1 MIAVQELKSRLIE
14 IKLTG
19 VIDASDVEAMKRELT
34 PALEAKG
41 KMGLILNVADLD
53 DLTGDAL
60 IADAKFEMSM
70 LSQWHKIGR
79 VAVVTDKQ
87 AFDAIL
93 NWFDPIL
100 PMIDFRCFAPGDAA
114 AAQEWAG
121 ETAKADKTDSP
132 GLRVIE
138 DGSDAL
144 LVFELDGKMTED
156 SVHEVFAAFDRAVEQ
171 HGKINLM
178 LRIKDYEGFDL
189 GLLGDRDT
197 MMSKFGAV
205 GKVGRYAIVGAPG
218 WMRAIVKTMGPLMPI
233 DMRSFDASEE
243 AEARTWAA
251 NG

>member
-1 MIAVQELKSRLIE
+1 MLSVKELKPRLFE
-14 IKLTG
+14 VTLAG
-19 VIDASDVEAMKRELT
+19 VVNASDIGTMKRELT

-70 LSQWHKIGR
+70 MAQWNKIAR
-79 VAVVTDKQ
+79 VAVVTDQQ
-87 AFDAIL
+87 AFEAIL

-100 PMIDFRCFAPGDAA
+100 PMIDFRSFAPGDVA
-114 AAQEWAG
+114 AAQDWAG
-121 ETAKADKTDSP
+121 EAAKADKADGP

-138 DGSDAL
+138 EGSDGL
-144 LVFELDGKMTED
+144 LMFEIDGKLTSEAAD
-156 SVHEVFAAFDRAVEQ
+156 QVFAVFDRAVEK

-178 LRIKDYEGFDL
+178 VRVTDYEGFDL

-218 WMRAIVKTMGPLMPI
+218 WMRTMVQTMGALVPI
-233 DMRSFDASEE
+233 DMRSFDASED
-243 AEARTWAA
+243 AEARNWAA